1 MTPSNNRRKMQSGNI
16 QTNTNQDLAL
26 RSKVKFSLERSPHL
40 VSLQSLAKDIQQNYG
55 RKWIQGLVGRTQEN
69 FLMRVLDF
77 FSRSSLL
84 RLFHLFASLKFLLI
98 LTNYR
103 QNPELRYTEL
113 MIIYS
118 HFPTSSRIGHLFT

>member
-16 QTNTNQDLAL
+16 RTNTNQDLAL
-26 RSKVKFSLERSPHL
+26 RSKVKL
-40 VSLQSLAKDIQQNYG
+40 VLKEVHTSFHFRALLKIYNRTTGENGSKVSW
-55 RKWIQGLVGRTQEN
+55 KRTQEN